1 MSGIAAS
8 FSYLQHELAS
18 VEASYGYQAVYLRY
32 TANKSHIFDSQT
44 GVVEDRHIFSSDGFH
59 SAGVVSYYVLQ
70 HFSDAAIVMVRIT
83 EQWFYIQIYYIHGN
97 YLSSNY
103 FLWGEHAFSA

>member
-1 MSGIAAS
+1 M
-8 FSYLQHELAS
+8 
-18 VEASYGYQAVYLRY
+18 YLRY

-70 HFSDAAIVMVRIT
+70 HFSDA
-83 EQWFYIQIYYIHGN
+83 F
-97 YLSSNY
+97 
-103 FLWGEHAFSA
+103 F